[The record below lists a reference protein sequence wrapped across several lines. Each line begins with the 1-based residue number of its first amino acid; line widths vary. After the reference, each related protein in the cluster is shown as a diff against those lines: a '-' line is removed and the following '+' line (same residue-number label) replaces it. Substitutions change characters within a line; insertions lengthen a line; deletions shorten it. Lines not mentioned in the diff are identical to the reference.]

1 MFFIKNMPC
10 NVVVG
15 GFFGDEGKGKIIAY
29 LVSKDDIKLAA
40 RGGVGPNAGHTF
52 SINGQTF
59 KVRMLPSAAF
69 NVNTTLAI
77 GAGVLVNPT
86 VLLNEISTFNAH
98 NRTFI
103 DFQCGIITDEHIK
116 KDSSDGF
123 LKDKVGTTGTGT
135 GPANSDRALRKLS
148 IARECE
154 QVKDY
159 LTDVSTLIHSNL
171 EKQNNVLLEGTQ
183 GTYLSLY
190 HGGYPYVTSKDVT
203 ASSICADI
211 GIGPKN
217 VDEVLVVFKSY
228 VTRVGGGPLQ
238 NELDKEESKKRGWI
252 EYGSVTGRERR
263 SSPFN
268 IELAKKA
275 IRLNG
280 GTSFALTKMDVL
292 YPEIAGITDYS
303 KLPSS
308 AKKFVEEIESE
319 LGIKAVLIGTG
330 AEVNAIIDRRDNKN
344 NNKN

>member
-52 SINGQTF
+52 SINGKTF
-59 KVRMLPSAAF
+59 KVRMLPSAAL

-275 IRLNG
+275 IMLNG

-292 YPEIAGITDYS
+292 YPESAGITDYS

-330 AEVNAIIDRRDNKN
+330 AEVNAIIDRRDNN

>member
-52 SINGQTF
+52 SINGKTF
-59 KVRMLPSAAF
+59 KVRMLPSAAL

-275 IRLNG
+275 IMLNG

-292 YPEIAGITDYS
+292 YPESAGITDYS

-330 AEVNAIIDRRDNKN
+330 AEVNAIIDRRDN

>member
-1 MFFIKNMPC
+1 MPC

-52 SINGQTF
+52 SINGKTF
-59 KVRMLPSAAF
+59 KVRMLPSAAL

-171 EKQNNVLLEGTQ
+171 EKQNSVILEGTQ

-211 GIGPKN
+211 GIGPKS

-275 IRLNG
+275 IMLNG

-292 YPEIAGITDYS
+292 YPESAGITDYS

-330 AEVNAIIDRRDNKN
+330 AEVNAIIDRRDN